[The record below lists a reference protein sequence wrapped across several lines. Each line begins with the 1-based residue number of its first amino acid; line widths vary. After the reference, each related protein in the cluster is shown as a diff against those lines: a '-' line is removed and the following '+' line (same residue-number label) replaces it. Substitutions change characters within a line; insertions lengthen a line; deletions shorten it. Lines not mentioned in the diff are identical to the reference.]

1 VEKRFR
7 AFAAWISSFMAC
19 CCCVPG
25 VFNPNPVVVIPQQ
38 GPINEPQNVRIDGG
52 EEMKKPAKVE
62 RISRANFERIQDGM
76 TMQEVMDILGNGT
89 EQVTKSKAAIRQL
102 IWRRQGDGQ
111 DVRII
116 VTFAQGRV
124 TNKNIIGD

>member
-1 VEKRFR
+1 
-7 AFAAWISSFMAC
+7 
-19 CCCVPG
+19 
-25 VFNPNPVVVIPQQ
+25 
-38 GPINEPQNVRIDGG
+38 
-52 EEMKKPAKVE
+52 MKKPAKVE